1 MIAAVTVPVFFCHMR
16 KLHIHWLYI
25 SKLDSKYNCIYII
38 TECGL
43 GKSIS
48 LNAVLTV
55 HVYGFGQP
63 KPIIYQL
70 FLTSEAQDLRNLGR
84 TYPES

>member
-1 MIAAVTVPVFFCHMR
+1 MT
-16 KLHIHWLYI
+16 L
-25 SKLDSKYNCIYII
+25 I

-48 LNAVLTV
+48 LYAVLTV

-63 KPIIYQL
+63 KPIGPLFIYQL
-70 FLTSEAQDLRNLGR
+70 FFTSEAPDLRNLGR
-84 TYPES
+84 TYPEVLVMKLTNTYIDCHLPSKGLRSGLTNNLI

>member
-1 MIAAVTVPVFFCHMR
+1 MTV
-16 KLHIHWLYI
+16 
-25 SKLDSKYNCIYII
+25 YII

-43 GKSIS
+43 RKSIS

-63 KPIIYQL
+63 KPIGPLFIYQL
-70 FLTSEAQDLRNLGR
+70 FLISEARDLRNLGR